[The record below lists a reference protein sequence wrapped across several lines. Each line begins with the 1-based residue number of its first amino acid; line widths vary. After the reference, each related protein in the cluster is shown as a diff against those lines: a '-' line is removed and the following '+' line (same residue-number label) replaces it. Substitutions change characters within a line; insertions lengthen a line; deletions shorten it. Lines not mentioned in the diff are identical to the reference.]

1 MLRRTRHVLIHH
13 ILTSSRIPDAQTRA
27 VARNNQTAVGI
38 EDRNPFLT
46 QRLTQSATSLSGNDK
61 LFEYQAS
68 ILRRN
73 RYAGDLKVQKFN
85 GVESSTSKLIL
96 SAAPTPTAS
105 REIAE
110 LGVLSAAAHVH
121 LETGKPALK
130 EILPMLEKRPS
141 DIGLLLTIIQLYVQT
156 QNPGPAL
163 TLLETF
169 LRRLEAATTAPDH
182 LDVRF
187 APGLVAVAVALY
199 RLQGRQNAVRTELAR
214 ASTHWRSKQAKE
226 ESAASISLLRE
237 AGVELLK
244 SSNPRDHAT
253 AGATFENIVAKS
265 GDGNGKD
272 DTIATAG
279 LVASFATVDYAKIE
293 PYLAGLTPVDRLT
306 AGVDVRALIDA
317 GVASI
322 PTSSTAA
329 PAGTVTTTTA
339 AAAAAAVTTATTV
352 LGKKRP
358 ADGEPS
364 KHRRKK
370 KPRLPKDYV
379 EGVTTTKPDPER
391 WLPLRDRS
399 TYRPKGKKGKR
410 RALEAT
416 QGGIARGAAATTTSA
431 ATNEEETLELVGGAG
446 AVKVE
451 KAGGSGGAH
460 GGGGGGGKKGKKKG
474 KK

>member
-1 MLRRTRHVLIHH
+1 MYVV
-13 ILTSSRIPDAQTRA
+13 PDAQTRA
-27 VARNNQTAVGI
+27 IARNNQTALGV

-46 QRLTQSATSLSGNDK
+46 QRLTQSAADLSGNDK

-68 ILRRN
+68 IFRRN
-73 RYAGDLKVQKFN
+73 RYAIDLKIQKFN

-96 SAAPTPTAS
+96 EAPTPTAS
-105 REIAE
+105 QEIAE
-110 LGVLSAAAHVH
+110 LGVISAAAHAH
-121 LETGKPALK
+121 LETGKTALK

-169 LRRLEAATTAPDH
+169 LRRLEAATTPDH
-182 LDVRF
+182 QDVRF

-226 ESAASISLLRE
+226 AAASSSTSLLRE

-244 SSNPRDHAT
+244 SSNPKHHAI
-253 AGATFENIVAKS
+253 AGATFESLVAAAAKS
-265 GDGNGKD
+265 GDGSGSGSGSD
-272 DTIATAG
+272 DTTATAG
-279 LVASFATVDYAKIE
+279 LVASFATTDYAKIE
-293 PYLAGLTPVDRLT
+293 PYLPSLTPVDRLT
-306 AGVDVRALIDA
+306 AGVDVQVLLDA
-317 GVASI
+317 GVAS
-322 PTSSTAA
+322 SSVRSTTAADATAATAAA
-329 PAGTVTTTTA
+329 PAA
-339 AAAAAAVTTATTV
+339 AS
-352 LGKKRP
+352 GGSKKRP
-358 ADGEPS
+358 ADGEPN
-364 KHRRKK
+364 KTRRKK

-379 EGVTTTKPDPER
+379 EGGDNPKPDPER
-391 WLPLRDRS
+391 WLALRDRS

-416 QGGIARGAAATTTSA
+416 QGGLARGAVA
-431 ATNEEETLELVGGAG
+431 EETLELVGGAG

-451 KAGGSGGAH
+451 KAGGGAGGGSGGGATGGGGA

>member
-1 MLRRTRHVLIHH
+1 M
-13 ILTSSRIPDAQTRA
+13 
-27 VARNNQTAVGI
+27 
-38 EDRNPFLT
+38 
-46 QRLTQSATSLSGNDK
+46 
-61 LFEYQAS
+61 
-68 ILRRN
+68 
-73 RYAGDLKVQKFN
+73 QKFN

-96 SAAPTPTAS
+96 SAPTPTAS

-110 LGVLSAAAHVH
+110 LGVLGAAAHAH
-121 LETGKPALK
+121 LETGKTALK

-169 LRRLEAATTAPDH
+169 LRRLEAATTTPDH

-214 ASTHWRSKQAKE
+214 ASTHWRSKQAE
-226 ESAASISLLRE
+226 ESAASTSLLRE

-265 GDGNGKD
+265 D
-272 DTIATAG
+272 DANDTTATAG
-279 LVASFATVDYAKIE
+279 LVASFATTDYSKIE

-306 AGVDVRALIDA
+306 AGVNVRSLIDA

-322 PTSSTAA
+322 SSGTSTIGTTPAAGAAATTTA
-329 PAGTVTTTTA
+329 TTTTA
-339 AAAAAAVTTATTV
+339 IAS
-352 LGKKRP
+352 GSKKRP

-370 KPRLPKDYV
+370 KPRLPKDFV

-410 RALEAT
+410 RAQEAT
-416 QGGIARGAAATTTSA
+416 QGGVVRNTAV
-431 ATNEEETLELVGGAG
+431 EEETLELVGGAG

-451 KAGGSGGAH
+451 RAAGGSGV
-460 GGGGGGGKKGKKKG
+460 GGGGAGGGVGGGKKGKKKG